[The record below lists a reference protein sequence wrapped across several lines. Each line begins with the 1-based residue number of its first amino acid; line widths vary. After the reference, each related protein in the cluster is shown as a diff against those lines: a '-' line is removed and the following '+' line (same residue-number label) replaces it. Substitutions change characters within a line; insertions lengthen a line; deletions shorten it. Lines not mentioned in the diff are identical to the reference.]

1 MSWIKG
7 HQNQDGSFDAIGFV
21 HHQEMLGGISGKDAL
36 TAYVAIA
43 LKEAGDTTG
52 ASRAAAYLENRLS
65 GMDDPYTVAIVAY
78 ALELAGSEKRDAAYQ
93 KLMALAQED
102 EDGLHWGTGVGPVPE
117 EGEGITRRMPGG
129 QSRSTDIEATAYATL
144 ALIKRGDAFNASRSA
159 KWLVSRRNAYGGY
172 GSTQDTVV
180 TLQALTEYSTGA
192 RADVDLTITI
202 DGEGI
207 SKQLKLTQENFD
219 VLQVVEM
226 PINREVNISAA
237 GKGEAVAQVVRRF
250 NLPDAEKGEEILSI
264 AVDYDVTEV
273 EVNDLV
279 TVSVELEFRPP
290 VPMEAGM
297 IVADISVPTGFAPV
311 TATIAAAVEQE
322 ARLKRYDIAGRKVI
336 FYIENMFAGDRI
348 SFEFQVQAMYPV
360 KAKAVSSEVYSY
372 YEPEMRGETLGEN
385 VTVSGN

>member
-1 MSWIKG
+1 
-7 HQNQDGSFDAIGFV
+7 
-21 HHQEMLGGISGKDAL
+21 
-36 TAYVAIA
+36 
-43 LKEAGDTTG
+43 
-52 ASRAAAYLENRLS
+52 
-65 GMDDPYTVAIVAY
+65 
-78 ALELAGSEKRDAAYQ
+78 
-93 KLMALAQED
+93 
-102 EDGLHWGTGVGPVPE
+102 
-117 EGEGITRRMPGG
+117 MPGG